1 MALRWPLRGA
11 VAALVIPDSGEWS
24 LEMMRPSRS
33 ALFVPGNRRE
43 WIEKAVTYAADVL
56 VLDLE
61 DSVPDRE
68 KAAARAIVK
77 TGVQMLKAKGQASSV
92 RINGFATGLALDDLE
107 GVLCPEL
114 ESVSLPKVETVADMN
129 ELDALL
135 THLERRLG
143 IPVGQIETPLGCETA
158 KAMRNVYEIATS
170 CRRVKRVG
178 LAAGPGG
185 DAARAIGYEWSRA
198 GMETLYL
205 RSKVVL
211 DARAAGIQYPTISS
225 WWNIKDLEGLERD
238 ARWNRS
244 LGYRGQTVIHPSHV
258 PIVNKVYTPT
268 ADEIAFHKG
277 LIQAMEEAEK
287 KGTAAVTYKGDMVDE
302 AMVKTSREMLEFAR
316 SIGVEP

>member
-1 MALRWPLRGA
+1 M
-11 VAALVIPDSGEWS
+11 I
-24 LEMMRPSRS
+24 RPSRS
-33 ALFVPGNRRE
+33 ALFVPGNRPE
-43 WIEKAVTYAADVL
+43 WIQKAVGYGADVL
-56 VLDLE
+56 ILDLE

-68 KAAARAIVK
+68 KAAARPIVK
-77 TGVQMLKAKGQASSV
+77 AGIQALKAKGQAASV
-92 RINGFATGLALDDLE
+92 RINGFATGLTLDDLE

-143 IPVGQIETPLGCETA
+143 IPIGQVETPLGCETA

-185 DAARAIGYEWSRA
+185 DAARAIGYQWSKE
-198 GMETLYL
+198 GMETLFL
-205 RSKVVL
+205 RSKAVL

-244 LGYRGQTVIHPSHV
+244 LGYRGQTVMHPTHV
-258 PIVNKVYTPT
+258 PIVNRVYTPT
-268 ADEIAFHKG
+268 ADELAFHKG
-277 LIQAMEEAEK
+277 LLQAMEDARAR
-287 KGTAAVTYKGDMVDE
+287 GIAAVTYKGDMVDE

-316 SIGVEP
+316 SIGLET